1 MDRRDGNQGFAR
13 FERNGYSR
21 RRELARKEDGGDRG
35 ALIEIQRE
43 GIEMVLQARSR
54 VVVCTRQAKSKYVFP
69 FDGLSFYLA
78 RVCRPRISRILS
90 HLDARAR
97 APIYLISASGKRV
110 TNSALREREE
120 RGSVTTNQADDLG
133 GCIGGGVGR

>member
-1 MDRRDGNQGFAR
+1 MKGGRMDRRDGNQGFAR
-13 FERNGYSR
+13 FERTRILSA
-21 RRELARKEDGGDRG
+21 ARTRAKGRWGDRG

-90 HLDARAR
+90 HLDAR
-97 APIYLISASGKRV
+97 LSISLAVVG
-110 TNSALREREE
+110 SA
-120 RGSVTTNQADDLG
+120 
-133 GCIGGGVGR
+133 

>member
-1 MDRRDGNQGFAR
+1 MKGGRMDRRDGNQGFAR

-90 HLDARAR
+90 HLDAR
-97 APIYLISASGKRV
+97 LSISLAVVG
-110 TNSALREREE
+110 SA
-120 RGSVTTNQADDLG
+120 
-133 GCIGGGVGR
+133 